1 MNGTILNL
9 GPLEILVI
17 IIMAL
22 LVLGPERLP
31 GIMRGIG
38 TGLRKLRETYVSFV
52 SEFRNELQPI
62 AEEVDTVTREI
73 QGELAAIREAADIRS
88 VLQPISQDLTDTTN
102 LKAPPRSNV
111 PAGVDAPAW
120 GIGAAAGA
128 SAVDSPPQVIGESAS
143 AVIGQPVTGSVVPV
157 VAEAAGVSRPMT
169 VEEAILGPARAA
181 EAEKKNAEEAT
192 AAAAVEKPQPRP
204 KPFSIDEPQQVLDTQ
219 AASQQYHRTMLM
231 AEFSRTRVELKND
244 NPWGAFEVLVRS
256 DGLDE
261 DSPWRA

>member
-9 GPLEILVI
+9 GPLEVLVI

-38 TGLRKLRETYVSFV
+38 TGLRKLRETYVAFV

-88 VLQPISQDLTDTTN
+88 VLQPVAQDLSDTAN
-102 LKAPPRSNV
+102 LKAPAAAPSAPV
-111 PAGVDAPAW
+111 SAPAW
-120 GIGAAAGA
+120 GIGVEKAADDGQPAPSGA
-128 SAVDSPPQVIGESAS
+128 SGQTTDSPPQ
-143 AVIGQPVTGSVVPV
+143 
-157 VAEAAGVSRPMT
+157 AEAGDGRQRPMT
-169 VEEAILGPARAA
+169 VEEAILGPVRAA
-181 EAEKKNAEEAT
+181 EAERKKAEAEAAT
-192 AAAAVEKPQPRP
+192 AAAAAVAEAEPPPAPRP
-204 KPFSIDEPQQVLDTQ
+204 KPFSIDEPQPVVDTR
-219 AASQQYHRTMLM
+219 AASVQYHRTMLM
-231 AEFSRTRVELKND
+231 AEFSRTRIELKND

-256 DGLDE
+256 DALDE